1 MSTRASGQATR
12 GPPGLPAEDSRIV
25 ACAFCHGTGKDPFG
39 ILSAISTCC
48 VCRGQGV
55 LRMDGPHRSCP
66 HCDGSGAVKTFT
78 CGVCRGSGYIPEA
91 VGPTATCPEC
101 KGTGDEHGDPALA
114 CLRCR
119 GRGRVPFGEAD

>member
-1 MSTRASGQATR
+1 VSTRTSGQATR
-12 GPPGLPAEDSRIV
+12 RPPGLPAEDSRIV
-25 ACAFCHGTGKDPFG
+25 VCSFCHGTGKDPFG
-39 ILSAISTCC
+39 ILSAMSTCC
-48 VCRGQGV
+48 VCRGKGV
-55 LRMDGPHRSCP
+55 LRMDGPYRSCP

-119 GRGRVPFGEAD
+119 GRGRVSFGEAH